1 MRIFV
6 ALSLLVALSA
16 SVELRA
22 ANRVFYAGDAGKE
35 RFNDVHYLS
44 DGTALIAGQAENL
57 SWLPAGTPRVA
68 LSAAGIDS
76 AAAGQ
81 LGFVLHT
88 SGDLSQVLR
97 VLEFPAGTV
106 RDVFKIRSSE
116 VPGSAT
122 AAIYI
127 SGSRDNGAT
136 NGYFLAKLNA
146 NFVTGVPSALSFVY
160 NVEAGGDHKER
171 QPWDVGGDGKI
182 VYAIGTPFDAQW
194 AAILRLGSNG
204 VPEVVEHWTAH
215 WKSDAAGEWDGTPAS
230 SYSGTPG
237 LSYSAIVMK
246 NSRRGS
252 LRSIDQS
259 AFDSTALDANGNPGR
274 KGKLP
279 DDYYFNTPCA
289 LSGTGT
295 CPATGP
301 GYTNYNSQGP
311 QTQRVGAI
319 VVDRRNNELYFGYS
333 TKSRLPGGNPDF
345 EPAVVAMRADG
356 ALKWWDRMYRETTAN
371 SSPDQYVDGLALD
384 YRNNRLV
391 VLGRT
396 HGNNTI
402 NFWSGNAI
410 TSASSVGFQPGFT
423 GTNGNIH
430 ISWLGSYGLSDGRI
444 KAATYV
450 AEYVEGASNFA
461 AALTD
466 PHYAGWPNPNGGN
479 PNLNTTRCG
488 SDAGQSGE
496 IAIDTDGSIAVS
508 CVGRRTFTTVD
519 AFQIMPRPNVPAPLA
534 GSWNSF
540 VRVYSRDLDAVKYSS
555 LVVGAWDQATGAGGD
570 NTRFAGVALQDGHVV
585 AVGLHSADGAGVA
598 NGANVGTTAVPS
610 WGVSTPSSQ
619 SALIARLS
627 GVRLTPQ
634 GSELLFAHGFE
645 L

>member
-1 MRIFV
+1 MRIFM
-6 ALSLLVALSA
+6 ALTAFVGLLASA
-16 SVELRA
+16 ELA
-22 ANRVFYAGDAGKE
+22 ASNRVFYAGGAGKE

-44 DGTALIAGQAENL
+44 DGTALIAGQSENL
-57 SWLPAGTPRVA
+57 SWLPVNTPRIA
-68 LSAAGIDS
+68 MSAVGIDS

-81 LGFVLHT
+81 VGFILHT
-88 SGDLSQVLR
+88 SGDLSQILQI
-97 VLEFPAGTV
+97 LEFPTGSV

-116 VPGSAT
+116 APGAAT
-122 AAIYI
+122 GAIFI
-127 SGSRDNGAT
+127 SGSRDNGGT

-146 NFVTGVPSALSFVY
+146 NFVTDLPSALSFVY

-171 QPWDVGGDGKI
+171 QPWDVGGDGKV

-204 VPEVVEHWTAH
+204 VPEVVENWTAH
-215 WKSDAAGEWDGTPAS
+215 WKADAAGEWDGTPAS
-230 SYSGTPG
+230 AYSGSPG

-252 LRSIDQS
+252 LRSVNQGE
-259 AFDSTALDANGNPGR
+259 FDSTMIDANGNAGR

-289 LSGTGT
+289 LSGSGT
-295 CPATGP
+295 CPNTGP

-319 VVDRRNNELYFGYS
+319 TIDRRTNDMYFGYS
-333 TKSRLPGGNPDF
+333 TKSSLPGGNPDF
-345 EPAVVAMRADG
+345 EPAVVAMNADG
-356 ALKWWDRMYRETTAN
+356 SLKWWDRLYRETTAN

-410 TSASSVGFQPGFT
+410 SGGASVGFQPGFT

-444 KAATYV
+444 KAATFV

-461 AALTD
+461 ASLSD

-488 SDAGQSGE
+488 ADAGQSGE
-496 IAIDTDGSIAVS
+496 IAIDVDGSIAVT

-519 AFQIMPRPNVPAPLA
+519 AFQFMPRPNVPAPLT

-555 LVVGAWDQATGAGGD
+555 LVVGAWDQTSGVGGD
-570 NTRFAGVALQDGHVV
+570 NTRFSGVALQDGHVI
-585 AVGLHSADGAGVA
+585 AVGMHLADGAGVA
-598 NGANVGTTAVPS
+598 SGVSAPTIAVPS
-610 WGVSTPSSQ
+610 WGSSAPDSQ
-619 SALIARLS
+619 SALAARLS
-627 GVRLTPQ
+627 GTRLTTQ
-634 GSELLFAHGFE
+634 GLDRLFAHGFE

>member
-1 MRIFV
+1 MACLF
-6 ALSLLVALSA
+6 ASA
-16 SVELRA
+16 ELTA
-22 ANRVFYAGDAGKE
+22 SNAVFYAGGAGKE

-57 SWLPAGTPRVA
+57 NWLPINTLRIAV
-68 LSAAGIDS
+68 SAAGIDS
-76 AAAGQ
+76 AATGQ
-81 LGFVLHT
+81 VGFVLRT
-88 SGDLSQVLR
+88 SGDLSEVLQ
-97 VLEFPAGTV
+97 VLEFPAGSV

-116 VPGSAT
+116 VPGAAT
-122 AAIYI
+122 GAIFI

-146 NFVTGVPSALSFVY
+146 NFVTALPSALSFVY

-171 QPWDVGGDGKI
+171 QPWDVGGDGKV

-194 AAILRLGSNG
+194 AAILRLSSNG
-204 VPEVVEHWTAH
+204 IPEVVEHWTAH
-215 WKSDAAGEWDGTPAS
+215 WKAAAAGEWDGTPAS
-230 SYSGTPG
+230 SYVGTPA

-246 NSRRGS
+246 SSRRGS
-252 LRSIDQS
+252 LRSVSQ
-259 AFDSTALDANGNPGR
+259 AEFDSTTNDANGNAGR

-295 CPATGP
+295 CPNTGP

-319 VVDRRNNELYFGYS
+319 AIDRRNNDLYFGYS
-333 TKSRLPGGNPDF
+333 TKSTLPGGNPDF
-345 EPAVVAMRADG
+345 EPAVVAMNADG
-356 ALKWWDRMYRETTAN
+356 SLKWWDRLYRETTAN
-371 SSPDQYVDGLALD
+371 SSPDQYVDGLAID
-384 YRNNRLV
+384 HRNNRLV
-391 VLGRT
+391 VLGRS

-402 NFWSGNAI
+402 NLWSGNAI
-410 TSASSVGFQPGFT
+410 LGGTSIGFQPGFT

-444 KAATYV
+444 KAATFV

-461 AALTD
+461 AALSD

-496 IAIDTDGSIAVS
+496 IAIDIDGSVAVT

-519 AFQIMPRPNVPAPLA
+519 AFQTMPRPNVPTPLV
-534 GSWNSF
+534 GTWNSF
-540 VRVYSRDLDAVKYSS
+540 VRVYSRDLNAVKYSS
-555 LVVGAWDQATGAGGD
+555 LVVGAWDQATGVGGD
-570 NTRFAGVALQDGHVV
+570 NTRFSGVALQDGHVV
-585 AVGLHSADGAGVA
+585 AVGMHKADAAGIA
-598 NGANVGTTAVPS
+598 S
-610 WGVSTPSSQ
+610 GVSVASIAAPNWGNSAPNSQ
-619 SALIARLS
+619 SALAARLS
-627 GVRLTPQ
+627 GARLTTQ
-634 GSELLFAHGFE
+634 GAELLFAHGFE
-645 L
+645 Q